1 MTSIKRTRSFFTVA
15 TVILLLSACANKPV
29 DVFVAADG
37 TVLTGE
43 LQTIQSGVAV
53 FAGGGSA
60 EVLESGRVWCLDGRT
75 FAGEI
80 TASGGVIR
88 SGSSSIPV
96 DSIYLVVWG
105 NTEIYQGVFAVDA
118 ALGWLDTGIE
128 LVKGEMLSLGST
140 GTVVTETGTSSP
152 GGQEK
157 FSSST
162 ALVPGATSGQLVF
175 RVGEGQPVAAGSS
188 WIGESPDSGYL
199 MLAVNVPQEGSF
211 EPRGVYSVTVKAGTT
226 GSLPGTVV
234 FHPAGR

>member
-1 MTSIKRTRSFFTVA
+1 MTSIKNTRSILTAA
-15 TVILLLSACANKPV
+15 TIFLFLSACADKPV

-37 TVLTGE
+37 TVLTGK
-43 LQTIQSGVAV
+43 LQTIQSGMAV
-53 FAGGGSA
+53 FTGGGSA
-60 EVLESGRVWCLDGRT
+60 EVHGPGRVWCLDGRT

-80 TASGGVIR
+80 TATAGVIR

-96 DSIYLVVWG
+96 DSVLLVVWG
-105 NTEIYQGVFAVDA
+105 NTDINQETFAVDA

-128 LVKGEMLSLGST
+128 LGKGEILSLNST
-140 GTVVTETGTSSP
+140 GTVVTETGTASP

-175 RVGEGQPVAAGSS
+175 KVGEGQPVAAGSS

-211 EPRGVYSVTVKAGTT
+211 EPRGVYSVTIKAGTT